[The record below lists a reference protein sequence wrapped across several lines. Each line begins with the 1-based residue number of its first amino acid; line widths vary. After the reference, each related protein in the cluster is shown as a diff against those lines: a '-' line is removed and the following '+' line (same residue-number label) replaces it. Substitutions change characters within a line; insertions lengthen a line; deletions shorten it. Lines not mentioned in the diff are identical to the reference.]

1 MATKNVKNNNSKK
14 NTKPAKNTK
23 NAKNTAEKKSGTR
36 QERRGLKFLG
46 GMLLAKMAK
55 GGAAELRSNAEEV
68 NNLNVFPVPDGDTG
82 DNMRMT
88 IESGIAAIEN
98 LDTDDLA
105 EVMKVF
111 SHGMLLGARGN
122 SGVILSQF
130 FAGIAKGLKT
140 ASSANPETLGAALK
154 MGVDQAYATVMTPTE
169 GTILTVARESVDYAV
184 SKITPSTTIRSFFAN
199 FVKEMHA
206 SLERTPELLPQLK
219 EAGVVDSG
227 GAGLYYIMDGFNR
240 VLNGEQIEDEK
251 TVSAS
256 TEKAVKAAPA
266 VTSGFGPDSTM
277 TYAYC
282 TEVLVQLMNA
292 KGNVD
297 DFNVDELREFLGNIG
312 DSVVCFKTDSVVKIH
327 VHTLTP
333 DLVLG
338 YMRKFGEFITVKIE
352 NMSVQHTEIAGEVDN
367 AAAPE
372 AAPAPKKEEKVAPVL
387 KKYGVVAVSNGAGID
402 SLFHELGAD
411 ETVQGGQTN
420 NPSAQDFIDA
430 FVKINA
436 EHIFVYPNNSN
447 IMLAAQQAAGMYENA
462 TIHVI
467 PSKSIGTGYVALA
480 TMNFDAESAEQ
491 IVEEANLAIQS
502 VTYGYVSP
510 AIRDT
515 QMNGIEIKNGDTIG
529 IIGKEIVVANED
541 KFTAALEL
549 ANQLLGN
556 ERFMLT
562 IFCGANTTAEECA
575 LMEDKLRASNPDVEI
590 YTIDAGQDIY
600 PYIFVAE

>member
-1 MATKNVKNNNSKK
+1 MAKK
-14 NTKPAKNTK
+14 
-23 NAKNTAEKKSGTR
+23 EKKIEKKPQPKVTVKKSKDKK
-36 QERRGLKFLG
+36 QKSEKRGIRYLG
-46 GMLLAKMAK
+46 GLLLAKMAR

-98 LDTDDLA
+98 LETDNLG
-105 EVMKVF
+105 EVMEEF

-130 FAGIAKGLKT
+130 FAGIAQGLKN
-140 ASSANPETLGAALK
+140 SEEANPETLGAALK

-169 GTILTVARESVDYAV
+169 GTILTVAREAVDYAV
-184 SKITPSTTIRSFFAN
+184 SKITPQTTIRSFFAN

-206 SLERTPELLPQLK
+206 SVERTPDLLPQLK

-227 GAGLYYIMDGFNR
+227 GAGLYYIIDGFNR
-240 VLNGEQIEDEK
+240 ALNGQEIAADEGAEA
-251 TVSAS
+251 TAAS
-256 TEKAVKAAPA
+256 KP
-266 VTSGFGPDSTM
+266 TSVLTTGFGPDSKM

-282 TEVLVQLMNA
+282 TELLVQLLNA
-292 KGNVD
+292 KCDIEKFDVD
-297 DFNVDELREFLGNIG
+297 ALRAFLGSVG
-312 DSVVCFKTDSVVKIH
+312 DSVVAFKTDSIVKIH

-333 DLVLG
+333 ERVLG
-338 YMRKFGEFITVKIE
+338 YMREYGEFITVKIE
-352 NMSVQHTEIAGEVDN
+352 NMSVQHTDN
-367 AAAPE
+367 EAAAKDAPKSESTTSAFSAKQPE
-372 AAPAPKKEEKVAPVL
+372 APKKVS
-387 KKYGVVAVSNGAGID
+387 KKHGVVAVANGAGID

-411 ETVQGGQTN
+411 ETIWGGQTN

-430 FVKINA
+430 FEKIGA
-436 EHIFVYPNNSN
+436 ENIFVYPNNSN
-447 IMLAAQQAAGMYENA
+447 IMLAAQQAAGIYENA
-462 TIHVI
+462 KIHII

-480 TMNFDAESAEQ
+480 TMDFEAPDAET
-491 IVEEANLAIQS
+491 IVSQATEAIES
-502 VTYGYVSP
+502 VICGYVSP

-529 IIGKEIVVANED
+529 IIGKEIVVAHED

-549 ANQLLGN
+549 ANTLLGS

-562 IFCGANTTAEECA
+562 LFCGLDTTAEECA
-575 LMEDKLRASNPDVEI
+575 LMEEKIRVANPNAEI
-590 YTIDAGQDIY
+590 YTIDAGQEIY
-600 PYIFVAE
+600 PFIFVAE